1 MVSDFIVTLSCRCI
15 NAVIAGNEYVRMEK
29 ENQLANGHIDENL
42 QSQIQSSL
50 TAEASAKS
58 TLLLYVKMS
67 TGIILDCWHET
78 NRSDLNNVLWCC
90 PYLN

>member
-1 MVSDFIVTLSCRCI
+1 M
-15 NAVIAGNEYVRMEK
+15 IAGNEYARMEK

-42 QSQIQSSL
+42 QNQMQSSL

-67 TGIILDCWHET
+67 TGIILDCWNEAS
-78 NRSDLNNVLWCC
+78 RSDPNTLKL
-90 PYLN
+90 